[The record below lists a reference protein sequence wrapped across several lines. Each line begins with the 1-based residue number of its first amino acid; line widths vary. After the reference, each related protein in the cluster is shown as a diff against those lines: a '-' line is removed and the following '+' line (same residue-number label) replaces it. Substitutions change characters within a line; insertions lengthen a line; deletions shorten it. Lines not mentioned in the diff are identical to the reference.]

1 MGVPG
6 VGREDL
12 DVEVEVWLLGGY
24 PSIVIDHG
32 GLAMWNVNP
41 WLNATSSVLRVRAND
56 FEAVAVDAPR
66 EGMPEGIL
74 DHARQTID
82 RVLGETSLV
91 EDYPLPIM
99 IAS

>member
-1 MGVPG
+1 M
-6 VGREDL
+6 R
-12 DVEVEVWLLGGY
+12 
-24 PSIVIDHG
+24 
-32 GLAMWNVNP
+32 NVNP
-41 WLNATSSVLRVRAND
+41 WLNATCSVLRVRAND
-56 FEAVAVDAPR
+56 LEAVAIDASR

-82 RVLGETSLV
+82 RIFGETSLV